1 MTILPDFSDDHWSLQ
16 RESQLTRF
24 STSAS
29 RSAAEALCRP
39 SSTGLEN
46 GLSTRIVPGTG
57 TSLPE
62 VENPTGRRIQLL
74 TLQNTSGGGV
84 AESDSLNWP
93 VIFGQPELV
102 KPTVLE
108 AFVEHCVSLVLGHTL
123 EFSWLD
129 VSQTD
134 VFHFIVLP
142 LLMGTSSAASQI
154 FLSLFQVTKRN
165 AS

>member
-1 MTILPDFSDDHWSLQ
+1 M
-16 RESQLTRF
+16 
-24 STSAS
+24 SAS

-46 GLSTRIVPGTG
+46 GFSTRIVPGTG

-93 VIFGQPELV
+93 VIFGHSGVMAVAEFADESHQPAIEISC
-102 KPTVLE
+102 PT
-108 AFVEHCVSLVLGHTL
+108 F
-123 EFSWLD
+123 W
-129 VSQTD
+129 
-134 VFHFIVLP
+134 
-142 LLMGTSSAASQI
+142 TSGSDSRRAS
-154 FLSLFQVTKRN
+154 K
-165 AS
+165 